1 MKRSVSLVASLVFV
15 LGIVVG
21 CSSEATVGK
30 DQLATLC
37 GEKAAGSLNCSC
49 FTDTLETSLEPEQF
63 ARVAK
68 AIDENRRFSGLVPN
82 EIANDA
88 TLGTP
93 VTQAQ
98 LSCAA

>member
-1 MKRSVSLVASLVFV
+1 MKRSVSLVASLTFV
-15 LGIVVG
+15 LGMLAA
-21 CSSEATVGK
+21 CSSEAAVGK

-37 GEKAAGSLNCSC
+37 GEKSGGSLNCSC
-49 FTDTLETSLEPEQF
+49 FTDQLETTLAPEQF

-68 AIDENRRFSGLVPN
+68 AIDANRRYSGFVPN

-88 TLGTP
+88 TLGTV